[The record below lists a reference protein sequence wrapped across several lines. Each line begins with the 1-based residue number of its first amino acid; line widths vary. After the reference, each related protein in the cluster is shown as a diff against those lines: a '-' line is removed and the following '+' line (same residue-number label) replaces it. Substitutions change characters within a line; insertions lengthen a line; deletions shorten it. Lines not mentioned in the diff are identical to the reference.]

1 MGSQQSWKVVVSN
14 LRLLSS
20 TDGQNVKELE
30 NAASRQLRQNRVQL
44 FRDFPN
50 LLQLQRAATISRKNQ
65 QFEAS
70 VGGKEV
76 LNFDGT
82 RICCPQEYLGKNA
95 LANYQVFCNVL
106 VRSVGQ

>member
-1 MGSQQSWKVVVSN
+1 MGSQQSWKLVVSN
-14 LRLLSS
+14 LCLLSS
-20 TDGQNVKELE
+20 TDGQNVEELE

-44 FRDFPN
+44 IRDFPDFF
-50 LLQLQRAATISRKNQ
+50 QLQRAATISRKNQ

-76 LNFDGT
+76 LNFDRT
-82 RICCPQEYLGKNA
+82 RVCRPQEYLGRNA

-106 VRSVGQ
+106 VRYVGQ

>member
-14 LRLLSS
+14 LGLRSS
-20 TDGQNVKELE
+20 TDGQNIKELE

-44 FRDFPN
+44 LRGFPD
-50 LLQLQRAATISRKNQ
+50 LLQLRGRVTISRENQ

-76 LNFDGT
+76 LDLNRT
-82 RICCPQEYLGKNA
+82 RICCPQKYLGNNA
-95 LANYQVFCNVL
+95 LAHYQVCRKLL
-106 VRSVGQ
+106 VRYVGE